1 MLVLDD
7 YNVDLSL
14 STISRHLLGMLYTV
28 KQTRIEPSACNSEVN
43 KQKRKEFAEVL
54 IAHHAEGN
62 RVVYFD
68 ETNFNLYTNR
78 KKGKRPIDVLP
89 TSKGPNLQIQ
99 CAVSSAIGVVKYHT
113 QRGSIK
119 MHENAAFVD
128 EIYDA
133 VKATDVYKDSYADK
147 KIVVVF
153 DNAPAHSQTEVLV
166 PEREDLV
173 LLRLG
178 PYSPMCN
185 PIENCFSLLKGHIKD
200 Y

>member
-1 MLVLDD
+1 MV
-7 YNVDLSL
+7 
-14 STISRHLLGMLYTV
+14 
-28 KQTRIEPSACNSEVN
+28 CNSDVN
-43 KQKRKEFAEVL
+43 KEKRKVFAEAL

-62 RVVYFD
+62 LVVYFD
-68 ETNFNLYTNR
+68 ETNSNLYTKR
-78 KKGKRPIDVLP
+78 SRGRAKKSKRAVDVLP
-89 TSKGPNLQIQ
+89 ASKGPNLQIQ
-99 CAVSSAIGVVKYHT
+99 CAVSSAIGVVKYRT

-133 VKATDVYKDSYADK
+133 VKETDVYKDAYADK

-166 PEREDLV
+166 PDRDDLV

-185 PIENCFSLLKGHIKD
+185 PIENCFSVLKGHIKD
-200 Y
+200 YLALCRGEMGRRSVLMETEDR